1 MQMTTTDPFK
11 TALEAA
17 LAAKRPVISDD
28 MRVEAIQRLIRS
40 AMDDTADRARL
51 IEVMGKLGAE
61 NPQEAADTLIAEA
74 KAAPAA
80 IAASVRPSVT
90 ATARPAISDGN
101 DSGWPT
107 QYWRGPPEPKL
118 PDRPPA
124 DEISPEEQQARARA
138 RLEAERYRSIRQSVY
153 NVVDRSTSW
162 MWRR

>member
-1 MQMTTTDPFK
+1 MTDLFRD
-11 TALEAA
+11 ALEAA
-17 LAAKRPVISDD
+17 LAAKRQTFTDEQ
-28 MRVEAIQRLIRS
+28 RAEAIQRLIRS
-40 AMDDTADRARL
+40 AMEDTADRARL
-51 IEVMGKLGAE
+51 VEVMGKLGAGNAE
-61 NPQEAADTLIAEA
+61 QAAEGLIAEA

-80 IAASVRPSVT
+80 IAASVRPSVS
-90 ATARPAISDGN
+90 ATTHLRPAISDGN
-101 DSGWPT
+101 ESPS
-107 QYWRGPPEPKL
+107 QFWRGPPDQPL